1 MKLFGTRVE
10 EEDVEGGDLGTLRFK
25 AEEAKDTAEDRG
37 VLEAWGEEG
46 VTTEASAL
54 ASQTRLGQL
63 GAGPRLSGSVR
74 AQGLKSQWDGGR
86 ETVTAWRERVRGEE
100 KWVA

>member
-10 EEDVEGGDLGTLRFK
+10 EEDVEGGDLGTLRSK
-25 AEEAKDTAEDRG
+25 AEEAKDTAEDGCPGGLGRG
-37 VLEAWGEEG
+37 VCDHRGQCLSQSDQAWPVRGW
-46 VTTEASAL
+46 
-54 ASQTRLGQL
+54 
-63 GAGPRLSGSVR
+63 PRLSGLVR